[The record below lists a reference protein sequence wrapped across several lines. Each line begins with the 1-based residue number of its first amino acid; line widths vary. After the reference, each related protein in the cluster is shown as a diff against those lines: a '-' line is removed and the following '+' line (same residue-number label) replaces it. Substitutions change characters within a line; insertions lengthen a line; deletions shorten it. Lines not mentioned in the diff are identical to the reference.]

1 MQYTNINIQHKP
13 LILEYETEMI
23 SLVRPRNLEVFKKIL
38 DKQWNPKPNNY
49 HGSTAIFIF
58 EWFIPPAI
66 SPLLQGHKW
75 GTVKSE

>member
-1 MQYTNINIQHKP
+1 M
-13 LILEYETEMI
+13 
-23 SLVRPRNLEVFKKIL
+23 EVFKEIL

-66 SPLLQGHKW
+66 SPLLQKHKW
-75 GTVKSE
+75 GTVKVRINWTSKTDDEIEENWGWQAKGRIYMQN